1 MGSRTAIQ
9 RLPNSKQGGYDL
21 MEENDALKQR
31 INELEERI
39 TYIEKK
45 FNISKDLP
53 EVLFPKTSKVVEAVP
68 QTTNGDE

>member
-9 RLPNSKQGGYDL
+9 RLPNSKQGRYDL
-21 MEENDALKQR
+21 MEENDALKQH

-53 EVLFPKTSKVVEAVP
+53 EVLFPKTSNVVEAVP

>member
-1 MGSRTAIQ
+1 
-9 RLPNSKQGGYDL
+9 
-21 MEENDALKQR
+21 MEENDNLTQH

-39 TYIEKK
+39 AYIENK

-53 EVLFPKTSKVVEAVP
+53 EVLFPQTAKVVEAEL